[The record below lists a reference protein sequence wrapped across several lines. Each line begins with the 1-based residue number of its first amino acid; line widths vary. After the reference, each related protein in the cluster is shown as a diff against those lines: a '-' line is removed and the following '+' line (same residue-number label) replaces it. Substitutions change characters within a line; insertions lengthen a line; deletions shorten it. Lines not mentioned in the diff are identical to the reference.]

1 MEVPMKKILSV
12 VLSLVIATAAFS
24 LPVFA
29 ADFSDVKADKYYYDS
44 VMQCADKGFV
54 RGYEDGTFRP
64 NGNITRAEFAVIMNK
79 VLELQDAANNT
90 FRDVKAGKWY
100 TAPVL
105 NCVKAGVISGYGNGY
120 FGINDPVTREQAAV
134 ILAKAFSIEGST
146 GKTPFSDDGNISPWA
161 KSSVKGMYDS
171 GYIAGMKSDSGARY
185 FAPRTNLTRG
195 QICVLLTG
203 CMRSTELEEI
213 PDAYKPII
221 LQCASFVLG
230 YDVDEELFT
239 GGQDEYYAASEY
251 FHRVRSFDNPL
262 ESVGFCLYDI
272 DSDGTKELLISG
284 GTNNN
289 GLIQSNL
296 PWLIYTIQDGKAKH
310 VAGSWTRSAHHLGY
324 DGYLYY
330 RGSGGAGYTYARKE
344 VLKNGQLVALAT
356 AFSNNG
362 YQGDH
367 YCYTEG
373 EEPVT
378 DLPSSF
384 LRSEEQM
391 LGVLLRRT
399 TDLPCS
405 SHHFTHSSKRPPRW
419 SSPRARISKS
429 IFSRASTPTV

>member
-1 MEVPMKKILSV
+1 MEVPMKKILSL

-44 VMQCADKGFV
+44 VMQCADKGYV

-79 VLELQDAANNT
+79 VLGLQEAANNT

-362 YQGDH
+362 NQGDH

-373 EEPVT
+373 V
-378 DLPSSF
+378 
-384 LRSEEQM
+384 
-391 LGVLLRRT
+391 
-399 TDLPCS
+399 C
-405 SHHFTHSSKRPPRW
+405 
-419 SSPRARISKS
+419 
-429 IFSRASTPTV
+429 

>member
-1 MEVPMKKILSV
+1 MKKILSL

-44 VMQCADKGFV
+44 VMQCADKGYV

-79 VLELQDAANNT
+79 VLGLQEAANNT

-203 CMRSTELEEI
+203 CMRSTE

-362 YQGDH
+362 NQGDH

-384 LRSEEQM
+384 FEWEDAQRSDLTQEEWIEILNGWEGQYCSVDYTSLRNY
-391 LGVLLRRT
+391 L
-399 TDLPCS
+399 
-405 SHHFTHSSKRPPRW
+405 
-419 SSPRARISKS
+419 ISDQN
-429 IFSRASTPTV
+429 

>member
-1 MEVPMKKILSV
+1 MEVPMKKILSL

-44 VMQCADKGFV
+44 VMQCADKGYV

-79 VLELQDAANNT
+79 VLGLQEAANNT

-146 GKTPFSDDGNISPWA
+146 GNTPFSDDANISPWA
-161 KSSVKGMYDS
+161 KSSVKGMYDA

-362 YQGDH
+362 NQGDH

-384 LRSEEQM
+384 FEWEDAQRSDLTQEEWIEILNGWEGQYCSVDYTSLRNY
-391 LGVLLRRT
+391 L
-399 TDLPCS
+399 
-405 SHHFTHSSKRPPRW
+405 
-419 SSPRARISKS
+419 ISDQN
-429 IFSRASTPTV
+429 